1 MLSQRESVRGDV
13 SLFCDTSGN
22 VQNVL
27 LIYKTVKCRY
37 DVYDGY
43 DGYDISQEPCDLRYV
58 IERPVGDYER
68 CPRVVRVLLKRL
80 IT

>member
-13 SLFCDTSGN
+13 ILCCDTSGN

-37 DVYDGY
+37 DGY
-43 DGYDISQEPCDLRYV
+43 DGYYIPQEPRDLRYV
-58 IERPVGDYER
+58 TERPVGDYER
-68 CPRVVRVLLKRL
+68 CPRFFRVLLKRL